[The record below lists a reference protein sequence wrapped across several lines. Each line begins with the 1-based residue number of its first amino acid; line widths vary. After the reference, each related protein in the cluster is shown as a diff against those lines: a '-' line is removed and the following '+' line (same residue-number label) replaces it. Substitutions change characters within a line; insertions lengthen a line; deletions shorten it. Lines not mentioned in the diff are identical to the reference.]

1 MLLTHEFL
9 LIFQT
14 FHRADFTQLLFHCS
28 NWNQVCFQSAPK
40 VPHRFYCSNCPLIV
54 SFKAN
59 KVFRAFLNFLR
70 MTSLML
76 TYMNSSWLLKMSLQI
91 ILKAGRCVLLLP
103 PKYKIEHP
111 HTLWCEQKKIAL
123 NCMLCYISYLWQEY
137 FIIHIFSFLFLSLPL
152 ILRLIIRSHFSK
164 AFHHESWSIIQK
176 QTLNLNWDTFSKRT
190 YYTPRYILIQ

>member
-1 MLLTHEFL
+1 MLPVSSQSTTQIL
-9 LIFQT
+9 L
-14 FHRADFTQLLFHCS
+14 L
-28 NWNQVCFQSAPK
+28 
-40 VPHRFYCSNCPLIV
+40 YCPLIV

-103 PKYKIEHP
+103 PKYKIEYP